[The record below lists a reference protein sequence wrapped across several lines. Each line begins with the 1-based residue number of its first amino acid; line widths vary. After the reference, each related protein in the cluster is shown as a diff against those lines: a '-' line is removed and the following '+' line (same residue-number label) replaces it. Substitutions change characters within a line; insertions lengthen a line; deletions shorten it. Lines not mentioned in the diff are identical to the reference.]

1 MRHLLSLL
9 ELSSDEIRR
18 IFQLSKELKT
28 KLQEGFR
35 EPILQGRVQALLF
48 EKPSLRTR
56 VSFESGMAHLG
67 GTTLFL
73 GADVGWGKRESAA
86 DFSQVLSQ
94 YVDVIVCRANQHA
107 RVEELAKY
115 CTCPVINGLTD
126 FAHPCQ
132 ALADLF
138 TLEEIH
144 SPLAGKRLAYIG
156 DANNVARSLAVACG
170 KLGVEL
176 AIASPPQYQFE
187 RAFLEQLTVAA
198 PEVRLLQTV
207 EPKE

>member
-1 MRHLLSLL
+1 MRHLLTLF
-9 ELSSDEIRR
+9 ELTTEEIER
-18 IFQLSKELKT
+18 IFAISKELKE
-28 KLQEGFR
+28 KLQHGIR
-35 EPILQGRVQALLF
+35 EPVLRGRTLAMLF

-56 VSFESGMAHLG
+56 VSFETAMAHLG

-94 YVDVIVCRANQHA
+94 YVDVIVCRANSHA

-126 FAHPCQ
+126 LAHPCQ
-132 ALADLF
+132 ALADLY
-138 TLEEIH
+138 TLDEIH
-144 SPLAGKRLAYIG
+144 GPLTGKPLAYIG

-170 KLGVEL
+170 KLGVEF
-176 AIASPPQYQFE
+176 AIAS
-187 RAFLEQLTVAA
+187 
-198 PEVRLLQTV
+198 
-207 EPKE
+207 